1 LAPFVIFDLAYIS
14 KFISPVSIE
23 NRLMKAPLLTQKT
36 KFDWGMGVGALGL
49 VLLLLLSQYVG
60 WVHNLTHAPPPQWR
74 QQMSSAPQTWSMAS
88 LADAHFGQD
97 SYSSNDSESINVSC
111 KLFDALM
118 LGVCIASWA
127 IVIELMQF
135 GFKSQKVSHEG
146 FHNPFRLWTY
156 LSRAPPASFFVF

>member
-1 LAPFVIFDLAYIS
+1 
-14 KFISPVSIE
+14 
-23 NRLMKAPLLTQKT
+23 MKASLLTQKT
-36 KFDWGMGVGALGL
+36 KLDWGMGVGALGL
-49 VLLLLLSQYVG
+49 VLLLLFSQYVG

-74 QQMSSAPQTWSMAS
+74 QQMSSAPHTLSMAS

-118 LGVCIASWA
+118 LGVCMASWA

-135 GFKSQKVSHEG
+135 GFKSLTLSQEDV
-146 FHNPFRLWTY
+146 HNPSRLWTY